1 MSSINDWKAVNHQAL
16 MMAQRRYG
24 AIDVPVS
31 YVRDAIR
38 ELRAADEK
46 MECKTNIDGD
56 EQ

>member
-16 MMAQRRYG
+16 MMARRRYG

-46 MECKTNIDGD
+46 MERSETEVSGS
-56 EQ
+56 